1 MTCSFHVKYEVLYT
15 LGKGNFGK
23 VYMAESRKDGKQV
36 PILNKHNDER
46 FFFLDLKKQ
55 KNIVVC
61 S

>member
-1 MTCSFHVKYEVLYT
+1 VKYEVLYT